1 MRVEVAYEGRV
12 EVFDT
17 DRFTEAQP
25 FSGRSMLAD
34 FTLEYEAAEKN
45 GLWLTAHCYAANEGY
60 RTDGEE
66 VPEARREKGWRF
78 QLASPKEAGELES
91 VAMDGETVL
100 ARMFGE
106 LVDVMKLDRASA
118 LFAGPGGSVA
128 SRIARLNDYLS
139 NADERLAASSVLM
152 AEAIGVAPDVLECA
166 IAAEA
171 AQMEPADDDE
181 SDWMEGYGDD

>member
-1 MRVEVAYEGRV
+1 MRVEIAYERRV

-60 RTDGEE
+60 RTDGEQ

-91 VAMDGETVL
+91 VTMDGETVL

-118 LFAGPGGSVA
+118 LFAGPGGSDA
-128 SRIARLNDYLS
+128 SRLARLNDYLS
-139 NADERLAASSVLM
+139 NADERLAASSALM

-171 AQMEPADDDE
+171 VQMEPADDE
-181 SDWMEGYGDD
+181 SDWMEGCGDD

>member
-66 VPEARREKGWRF
+66 VPEARREKGWKF

-118 LFAGPGGSVA
+118 LFAGPGGRKPHGA
-128 SRIARLNDYLS
+128 A
-139 NADERLAASSVLM
+139 ERLPLERGREARGELCPHGGGDRRRARRARARHSSR
-152 AEAIGVAPDVLECA
+152 GRPDGARGRRRERLDGR
-166 IAAEA
+166 IRR
-171 AQMEPADDDE
+171 
-181 SDWMEGYGDD
+181 

>member
-1 MRVEVAYEGRV
+1 MRVEVAYRGRI
-12 EVFDT
+12 EAFDT

-60 RTDGEE
+60 RTDGED

-91 VAMDGETVL
+91 VTMDG
-100 ARMFGE
+100 
-106 LVDVMKLDRASA
+106 
-118 LFAGPGGSVA
+118 
-128 SRIARLNDYLS
+128 
-139 NADERLAASSVLM
+139 
-152 AEAIGVAPDVLECA
+152 
-166 IAAEA
+166 
-171 AQMEPADDDE
+171 
-181 SDWMEGYGDD
+181 

>member
-1 MRVEVAYEGRV
+1 MRVEIAYERRV

-60 RTDGEE
+60 RTDGEQ

-91 VAMDGETVL
+91 VTMDGETVL

-139 NADERLAASSVLM
+139 NAA
-152 AEAIGVAPDVLECA
+152 DVLECA

-171 AQMEPADDDE
+171 VQMEPADDE
-181 SDWMEGYGDD
+181 SDWMEGCGDD

>member
-1 MRVEVAYEGRV
+1 MRVEVAYERRI
-12 EVFDT
+12 EAFDT
-17 DRFTEAQP
+17 DRFTR
-25 FSGRSMLAD
+25 RSRSREGACSPTSRSSTRLPRR
-34 FTLEYEAAEKN
+34 T

-60 RTDGEE
+60 RTDGED

-91 VAMDGETVL
+91 VTMDGETVL

-152 AEAIGVAPDVLECA
+152 AEAIGVAPGRARVRHSSRGRPDGARGRRRERLDGR
-166 IAAEA
+166 IRR
-171 AQMEPADDDE
+171 
-181 SDWMEGYGDD
+181 

>member
-1 MRVEVAYEGRV
+1 MRVEIAYERRV

-45 GLWLTAHCYAANEGY
+45 GLWLTVHCYAANEGY
-60 RTDGEE
+60 RTDGED

-91 VAMDGETVL
+91 VTMDG
-100 ARMFGE
+100 
-106 LVDVMKLDRASA
+106 DVKKLDRASA

-171 AQMEPADDDE
+171 AQMEPADDE

>member
-1 MRVEVAYEGRV
+1 MRVEVAYPGRI

-25 FSGRSMLAD
+25 FTGKSMLAD
-34 FTLEYEAAEKN
+34 LTLDYEDAEKD
-45 GLWLTAHCYAANEGY
+45 GIWLTAHCYAANESY
-60 RTDGEE
+60 REEGEG

-78 QLASPKEAGELES
+78 QLATPKETAAIES

-118 LFAGPGGSVA
+118 LFAGPGGPVA

-152 AEAIGVAPDVLECA
+152 AEAIGVAPDVLEYA

>member
-1 MRVEVAYEGRV
+1 MRVEIAYERRV

-60 RTDGEE
+60 RTDGED

-78 QLASPKEAGELES
+78 QLATPREAAGIES
-91 VAMDGETVL
+91 VTLDGSTVL
-100 ARMFGE
+100 ARLFGE
-106 LVDVMKLDRASA
+106 LVDVARIDRACA
-118 LFAGPGGSVA
+118 LFVGPGGSLA
-128 SRIARLNDYLS
+128 SRIVRLSGYLA
-139 NADERLAASSVLM
+139 NTDERLAASQALM
-152 AEAIGVAPDVLECA
+152 AEAVGITPLTLERA
-166 IAAEA
+166 IEAEA
-171 AQMEPADDDE
+171 AQEVPAGNMED
-181 SDWMEGYGDD
+181 DWMEGYGND